1 MDAVTETT
9 TGRLQGT
16 IVEEG
21 VRAFRGV
28 PFARP
33 PVGPLRFA
41 PPQPPDPWTGIR
53 SAETFGPVS
62 HQGTIGL
69 GFMGAGQQTQSEDC
83 LYLNVWTPD
92 LGGRRPVMVW
102 VHGGAFLLGAGSEPL
117 YDGSRLASRGDVVVI
132 TINYRLGALGYLAH
146 PTLRDEATG
155 ACGNWG
161 LLDQI
166 AAIEWVRD
174 NAEAFGGDP
183 SQITLFGESAGSM
196 SVTTMMAAPRARGL
210 FKRVIAQS
218 GAPVVASADE
228 AGATAERVIDALD
241 VTATQLRDVPVA
253 RLVDVQQKIMMAGQG
268 PGGGLSGEVMAFR
281 PNVDGAVLTSAPQ
294 DAVQDGAAS
303 GVELLIGTNR
313 DEMKLFS
320 LLDQGDLDDAGL
332 LARLGN
338 HLDEKTARGVVDTYR
353 SARAGRGEASD
364 AKELWSAMETDRFFR
379 APAMRFAAA
388 HAAHGSP
395 TFAYLFCWPSPM
407 AMLGAAH
414 AIELPFVFGTLDA
427 PMIEL
432 FAGGGPEAERLSTIV
447 QGAWTTFART
457 GDPSTQELGL
467 WPRFDHHER
476 FTMVLGADNEVQ
488 HPPRAAELD
497 CWEIEGQPTAV
508 DAPSAGPAK
517 EVRA

>member
-1 MDAVTETT
+1 MGTVTETT
-9 TGRLQGT
+9 TGRLQGA

-21 VRAFRGV
+21 IRAFRGV

-41 PPQPPDPWTGIR
+41 PPQPAEPWRGIR
-53 SAETFGPVS
+53 SAETCGPVS

-117 YDGSRLASRGDVVVI
+117 YDGSRLASRGDVVVV

-146 PTLRDEATG
+146 PSLRDDATG

-183 SQITLFGESAGSM
+183 DQITVFGESAGSM
-196 SVTTMMAAPRARGL
+196 SVTTMMAAPSARGL
-210 FKRVIAQS
+210 FQRAIAQS
-218 GAPVVASADE
+218 GAPLVATAQE
-228 AGATAERVIDALD
+228 AAATAERVIDALG
-241 VTATQLRDVPVA
+241 VTPAELGEVPAERFVE
-253 RLVDVQQKIMMAGQG
+253 VQQQIMMAGQQA
-268 PGGGLSGEVMAFR
+268 GGGLSGEAMAFR
-281 PNVDGAVLTSAPQ
+281 PNVDGAVLPRDPQ
-294 DAVQDGAAS
+294 EAVADGEAA
-303 GVELLIGTNR
+303 GIELLIGTNR

-320 LLDQGDLDDAGL
+320 LLDQGDLDEAGL
-332 LARLGN
+332 LARLGAQ
-338 HLDEKTARGVVDTYR
+338 LDGDAPQRVIEAYRAARSD
-353 SARAGRGEASD
+353 RGEEVEP
-364 AKELWSAMETDRFFR
+364 KELWSAMETDRFFR
-379 APAMRFAAA
+379 GPSMRLAAD
-388 HAAHGSP
+388 HAATGSP

-432 FAGGGPEAERLSTIV
+432 FAGSGPEAEHLCAIV
-447 QGAWTTFART
+447 QGAWSAFART
-457 GDPSTQELGL
+457 GDPSTPELGT
-467 WPRFDHHER
+467 WPRFDGGR
-476 FTMVLGADNEVQ
+476 RATMVLGPTCDAQDA
-488 HPPRAAELD
+488 PRAPELA
-497 CWEIEGQPTAV
+497 CWDVGGGLVGADP
-508 DAPSAGPAK
+508 PSGS
-517 EVRA
+517 RATGRLT